1 MSNLRHSVLDTESTK
16 KGTGS
21 GTSVPQSM
29 GGVKTP
35 LPKGYKQTEIGVIP
49 EEWEVTKLVE
59 VTIKMQSGG
68 TPKANNSD
76 YYEGNIPFVKID
88 DITSSGKYLTKT
100 KSTITEEGL
109 KNSSAWV
116 VPVNSILY
124 SMYASLG
131 FLSINKIPV
140 ATNQAIM
147 NIIANE
153 NKIST
158 DYLYAYLLS
167 LKDKID
173 KFIDQTTQKN
183 LNAQKV
189 KNFLIPLPPLPEQ
202 QKIAEILSTV
212 DQKID
217 SIDSKIEETQTLK
230 RGLMQRLLS
239 DGIGHSEFKESEIGR
254 IPAGWEVVEL
264 GNVADILDPH
274 PSHRAPKEDSN
285 GFPFIGIGDINEK
298 GDISLAGCRKVSLE
312 DVLEQNN
319 NIQINE
325 NDIGFGRV
333 ATVGKVVKFKRYD
346 FPFALSPT
354 MALIK
359 SKNIDNGFL
368 YQFLSSEF
376 TKRQFRNFTSGSTR
390 ISLGIQNLRKL
401 LISVPSFSEQKQI
414 AEILSTADEKLET
427 LRAKKEAFEIL
438 KKGLMQK
445 LLSGEVRV

>member
-1 MSNLRHSVLDTESTK
+1 MSIRE
-16 KGTGS
+16 
-21 GTSVPQSM
+21 
-29 GGVKTP
+29 
-35 LPKGYKQTEIGVIP
+35 GYKQTEIGVIP
-49 EEWEVTKLVE
+49 EEWEVLKFEQFFETVGSKKYQIQKQDYVQNGLIPVVDQGQKFIVSFSNDHEKILKNENGLIVFGDHTRIIKFINFDFIVGADGTQILKAKKTVDIKFAYYLLCAKEIVSLGYSRHFKLVKE
-59 VTIKMQSGG
+59 
-68 TPKANNSD
+68 
-76 YYEGNIPFVKID
+76 F
-88 DITSSGKYLTKT
+88 
-100 KSTITEEGL
+100 
-109 KNSSAWV
+109 
-116 VPVNSILY
+116 LY
-124 SMYASLG
+124 
-131 FLSINKIPV
+131 
-140 ATNQAIM
+140 QC
-147 NIIANE
+147 
-153 NKIST
+153 
-158 DYLYAYLLS
+158 
-167 LKDKID
+167 
-173 KFIDQTTQKN
+173 
-183 LNAQKV
+183 
-189 KNFLIPLPPLPEQ
+189 PPLSEQ

-217 SIDSKIEETQTLK
+217 SIDSKIEETQILK

-239 DGIGHSEFKESEIGR
+239 EGIGHSEFKESEIGR